1 MSSDIAPLTIAGGGI
16 GGLTTALALAKRGI
30 SSRVLERGGF
40 AEELGAGIQLG
51 ANALRRLQSLDLG
64 DAIEAESVRP
74 EALHIFDA
82 YSGKQLKRLP
92 FGKTYEDRYGVP
104 YLALKRADLA
114 KILFEACQTA
124 GIVELQDRFNI
135 GRVIEREDRV
145 VVDGPWTENTAL
157 LVGADG
163 LWSEVRKAM
172 APSSHL
178 VFTGNSA
185 ARSMLSTVDLPA
197 PFDAPVVTL
206 WLGRGSHLVTYPVAR
221 GEALNV
227 VFASTGGMPRQGW
240 NAEVGGE
247 EIVSA
252 ARQWH
257 PSARNLLGRAN
268 AWRQWSLYK
277 LLGLRRWTT
286 ARIAL
291 LGDAAH
297 PVLPFMAQG
306 AALAIEDA
314 LALADAFADVPDDP
328 AKAIAQY
335 EAMRRVRAARVT
347 RQSIRL
353 GRIYHLGQPFAAA
366 RNLAISKQSPEKA
379 LGQFDWL
386 YGA

>member
-1 MSSDIAPLTIAGGGI
+1 VSTDISSLTIAGGGI

-30 SSRVLERGGF
+30 PSRVLERGGF

-51 ANALRRLQSLDLG
+51 ANALRRLESLDLRP
-64 DAIEAESVRP
+64 AIEAESVRP

-92 FGKTYEDRYGVP
+92 FGETYEDRYGVP
-104 YLALKRADLA
+104 YLALRRADLA
-114 KILFEACQTA
+114 RILFQACEAA
-124 GIVELQDRFNI
+124 GIVDLKDRFNI
-135 GRVIEREDRV
+135 GRVREEDDHV
-145 VVDGPWTENTAL
+145 VLDGPWEEKTSL
-157 LVGADG
+157 LIGADG
-163 LWSEVRKAM
+163 LWSEVRKTI
-172 APSSHL
+172 APSSNL

-185 ARSMLSTVDLPA
+185 ARTMLSTADLPA
-197 PFDAPVVTL
+197 PFDKPVVTL

-227 VFASTGGMPRQGW
+227 VFASTGGRPQQGW
-240 NAEVGGE
+240 NAEIDGTHIVG
-247 EIVSA
+247 A
-252 ARQWH
+252 ASQWH
-257 PSARNLLGRAN
+257 GSARELLGRAT

-286 ARIAL
+286 NRVAL

-314 LALADAFADVPDDP
+314 LALADAVAEIPDDP
-328 AKAIAQY
+328 AKAISQY